1 MATAHPPQKSSPL
14 APRGEATSHPTSSP
28 PARKPQ
34 GDHPSVR
41 ETIQV
46 ARRRSKEWPW
56 EVRLLHL
63 GGYLAAAKV
72 VAPAMRQVRS
82 HDAAAAPRNAAGDTD
97 SLAERGGLLTDT
109 GSIAERGSVAGTS
122 LAGRSVLD

>member
-1 MATAHPPQKSSPL
+1 MAMAHQPPKSSPL
-14 APRGEATSHPTSSP
+14 ATCGEGPSHPTSSS
-28 PARKPQ
+28 PARKSQPDNQ
-34 GDHPSVR
+34 SLR

-56 EVRLLHL
+56 EARLLHM

-72 VAPAMRQVRS
+72 VAPAIKQVRS
-82 HDAAAAPRNAAGDTD
+82 HDAAGLRTVSGDTD
-97 SLAERGGLLTDT
+97 SLAERGGLLNDT

-122 LAGRSVLD
+122 VAGTSVLN

>member
-1 MATAHPPQKSSPL
+1 MPHQPQKSSPL
-14 APRGEATSHPTSSP
+14 ATSGQVPSPPTSSSL
-28 PARKPQ
+28 ARKSQ
-34 GDHPSVR
+34 GDNSTLR

-63 GGYLAAAKV
+63 GSYLAAAKV
-72 VAPAMRQVRS
+72 VAPAIRQVRS
-82 HDAAAAPRNAAGDTD
+82 HDAAGPRNASGETD
-97 SLAERGGLLTDT
+97 SLAERGGLLNDT

-122 LAGRSVLD
+122 LAGTSVLN